1 MNASAPLSQRIKQD
15 MDRVVNYTYLQIFH
29 ARGIVVRTGQNKGR
43 RYVKIGGQG
52 GKRIKIEE
60 PLALDDV
67 QDKDKEDNKDW
78 IHLDVAFL
86 PDMIVEGAV
95 QKVK

>member
-1 MNASAPLSQRIKQD
+1 M
-15 MDRVVNYTYLQIFH
+15 
-29 ARGIVVRTGQNKGR
+29 VRTGQNKGR
-43 RYVKIGGQG
+43 RYVKIDGQG
-52 GKRIKIEE
+52 GKWVKTEE

-78 IHLDVAFL
+78 IHLDLEFL
-86 PDMIVEGAV
+86 PDMIVEWAV